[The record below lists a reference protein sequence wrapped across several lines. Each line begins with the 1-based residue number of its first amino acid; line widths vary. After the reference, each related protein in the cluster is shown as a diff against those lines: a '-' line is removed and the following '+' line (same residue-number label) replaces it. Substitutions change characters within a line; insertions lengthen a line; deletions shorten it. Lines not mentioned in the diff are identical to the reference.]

1 MHGLGS
7 HCAVLSVLEGGLYRL
22 YLSERSQVNSSTR
35 EKYMKAVV
43 GD

>member
-1 MHGLGS
+1 MRGLGS
-7 HCAVLSVLEGGLYRL
+7 HCAKCVGRKGGLYPL

-35 EKYMKAVV
+35 EKYIKAVV